1 MHLLEAYLT
10 IQPNMA
16 WPLPCPTG
24 WILSL
29 THLAKMG
36 YDLGGRQTD
45 GPGRCAHTGM
55 VAGRL
60 AAFLDRE
67 ELTEPA
73 VAGKVS

>member
-1 MHLLEAYLT
+1 MHLLEACLT
-10 IQPNMA
+10 QRLAIQPNMA
-16 WPLPCPTG
+16 WPPPCPTG

-29 THLAKMG
+29 AHLAKMG
-36 YDLGGRQTD
+36 YDLGGD
-45 GPGRCAHTGM
+45 TGV

-60 AAFLDRE
+60 AAFLDRG